1 MFAFRSPQVPASRG
15 THRALHTVST
25 VDSFPRGAVP
35 RECRQLPSLS
45 RVEVKSA
52 WDYTPLTQT
61 PSAQRQFL
69 SHVNMLSR
77 RRPKRE

>member
-1 MFAFRSPQVPASRG
+1 MFASHSPPVPTARG
-15 THRALHTVST
+15 IHRALHAVGTM
-25 VDSFPRGAVP
+25 DSFPAGAVP
-35 RECRQLPSLS
+35 EECRQLPPLS

-61 PSAQRQFL
+61 HSAERQFL

-77 RRPKRE
+77 LRPKRE